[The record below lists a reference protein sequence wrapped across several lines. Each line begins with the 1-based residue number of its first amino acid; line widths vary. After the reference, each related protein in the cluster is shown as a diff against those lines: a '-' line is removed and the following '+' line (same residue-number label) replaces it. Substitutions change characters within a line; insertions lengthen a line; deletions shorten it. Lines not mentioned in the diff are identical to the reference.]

1 MTETD
6 RIGWEGRFVAFLE
19 RDGAFGDAAHDLE
32 HVRRVVRTAMSLAA
46 REGADA
52 DIVFAAAWL
61 HDCVAVPKDSPDR
74 SKASRLAA
82 AAASDFLAAAGW
94 DRRQIPSIHHA
105 IEAHSF
111 SAGIEPT
118 TPEARVVQDAD
129 RLDAL
134 GAHGLARCI
143 ATGASMGTGLV
154 HPTDPWAKD
163 RPLDD
168 VKWSVDH
175 FFAKLFKLPAMMRT
189 EAGRTEADRRTEI
202 LKAFLREL
210 ARERG
215 EAPPL

>member
-1 MTETD
+1 MTPQEM
-6 RIGWEGRFVAFLE
+6 RLWESRFLAFLA
-19 RDGAFGDAAHDLE
+19 RDGSLVDTAHDLG
-32 HVRRVVRTAMSLAA
+32 HVGRVVLSSTRLCQE
-46 REGADA
+46 EGANLS
-52 DIVFAAAWL
+52 IVFAAAWL
-61 HDCVAVPKDSPDR
+61 HDCVPVPKNSPGR
-74 SKASRLAA
+74 SGASRLCAQAA
-82 AAASDFLAAAGW
+82 TKFLIEAGW
-94 DRRQIPSIHHA
+94 DSNQIPSIAHA

-111 SAGIEPT
+111 SAEIEPT

-154 HPTDPWAKD
+154 HPTDPWARD

-168 VKWSVDH
+168 AQWSVDH

-189 EAGRTEADRRTEI
+189 QAGRAEAERRVEV
-202 LKAFLREL
+202 LRVFLREL

-215 EAPPL
+215 EAAPV